1 MSTAHVTLSPSPP
14 VVCSRPSIVHVL
26 PLEVNVDLLMEVVVC
41 VEWFIYGID

>member
-1 MSTAHVTLSPSPP
+1 MLHSPHLLLSSVLAPLLY
-14 VVCSRPSIVHVL
+14 VL